1 MDAAFNSEDKCV
13 QHLAEIRWPNG
24 PVCQKCGGLKRINYI
39 APRRVWWCGDCKQ
52 QFSVRVGTIFEESR
66 LPLRKWFMAIWLLT
80 GTKKGISSH
89 QLAHDI
95 GVTQK
100 TVWFML
106 GRLREVMPLMGDGGN
121 VFRSG

>member
-1 MDAAFNSEDKCV
+1 MS
-13 QHLAEIRWPNG
+13 
-24 PVCQKCGGLKRINYI
+24 
-39 APRRVWWCGDCKQ
+39 
-52 QFSVRVGTIFEESR
+52 
-66 LPLRKWFMAIWLLT
+66 LRKWFMAIWLLT